1 MNNETVELEYPPELL
16 LGLNANK
23 VEFAQ
28 LIKEETA
35 IALFRKGKI
44 SSGMAAKWLEIPRV
58 RFLFTAMDQG
68 AVLLEDT
75 PEDLKTEMSLL

>member
-1 MNNETVELEYPPELL
+1 MNPEIVELECPPELL
-16 LGLNANK
+16 LGLHTNK

-28 LIKEETA
+28 LMKEETA

-44 SSGMAAKWLEIPRV
+44 SSGMAAKWLGVPRV
-58 RFLFTAMDQG
+58 RFLFTAMAQG

-75 PEDLKTEMSLL
+75 PEDLKTELSL